1 MELQI
6 SEKKRLLITGIGGFT
21 GHYLREEFFSQGW
34 EVFGCGS
41 RESALL
47 GYFQVDLLR
56 LETVHAMVA
65 DVQPHAVVHLAGIA
79 FAAHRH
85 PIDFY
90 NTHVQGTL
98 NLLDALAAKTSNLQ
112 KVLLASSANVYGN
125 TTAGLFDETAP
136 LKPFNDYGVSK
147 LAMEYMA
154 WLWREKLPIVIA
166 RPFNYTG
173 VGQAAHFLLPKIIKH
188 FRDKSPRIELGNLH
202 VRRDYS
208 DVRSVAT
215 AYRKLVECPEAKG
228 AINVCSGNANSV
240 HEVLEMASE
249 ISGHTLEVAVN
260 PAFVRDN
267 EVKTLYGDPAKLRS
281 LIGHWETPPLQ
292 ETLSWMLGEEAYAR
306 RG

>member
-1 MELQI
+1 MQASTL
-6 SEKKRLLITGIGGFT
+6 
-21 GHYLREEFFSQGW
+21 
-34 EVFGCGS
+34 
-41 RESALL
+41 AL
-47 GYFQVDLLR
+47 
-56 LETVHAMVA
+56 
-65 DVQPHAVVHLAGIA
+65 
-79 FAAHRH
+79 
-85 PIDFY
+85 
-90 NTHVQGTL
+90 
-98 NLLDALAAKTSNLQ
+98 
-112 KVLLASSANVYGN
+112 
-125 TTAGLFDETAP
+125 
-136 LKPFNDYGVSK
+136 
-147 LAMEYMA
+147 
-154 WLWREKLPIVIA
+154 WLPIVIA